1 MINKFFINQKWC
13 YNLSTK
19 EKQMTFEELYKLAF
33 SVSNETLKTKDC
45 EIGSVGCALE
55 SETGNVYLGKNIDMS
70 CSLGMCAER
79 NAISN
84 MLTKEVK
91 KISKIVVV
99 HKSGKVMLPCGAC
112 REFML
117 QLGDLTEETELLL
130 SLEPYKTV
138 KIVDLLP
145 NWWRREL
152 SK

>member
-145 NWWRREL
+145 NWRRREL

>member
-1 MINKFFINQKWC
+1 
-13 YNLSTK
+13 
-19 EKQMTFEELYKLAF
+19 MTFEELYKLAF

>member
-1 MINKFFINQKWC
+1 
-13 YNLSTK
+13 
-19 EKQMTFEELYKLAF
+19 MTFEELYKLAF

-145 NWWRREL
+145 NWRRREL

>member
-1 MINKFFINQKWC
+1 
-13 YNLSTK
+13 
-19 EKQMTFEELYKLAF
+19 MTFDELYKLAF

-145 NWWRREL
+145 NWWRKEL

>member
-1 MINKFFINQKWC
+1 
-13 YNLSTK
+13 
-19 EKQMTFEELYKLAF
+19 MTFEELYKLAF

-145 NWWRREL
+145 NWWRKEL